1 MPWHGG
7 ALWRDDTRIRAC
19 RVEPLA
25 AVRVAG
31 AVTSSGIPDALRDAG
46 GAPRVVLAIRLPRH
60 PRETRKFSMP
70 GPGGVFVIDD
80 YGGELVKLNGVSRK

>member
-1 MPWHGG
+1 MPWLDG

-60 PRETRKFSMP
+60 PRETRTFLCLAR
-70 GPGGVFVIDD
+70 GVFVIDD
-80 YGGELVKLNGVSRK
+80 YSGELVKLNGVSRK